1 MSEILAYV
9 YDFLSMVFENKD
21 IIDEI
26 KEIILY
32 GSYAKKSYDKES
44 DIDLFF
50 NIKNKDKSK
59 EIEEELKKIL
69 KSFEIK
75 AEKTWKLKKINAPV
89 SIIVGS
95 LDDEVWK
102 GVKDEIA
109 SSGIILYGSYKELP
123 EKVNHYILFS
133 YSLNNLKRKEKMK
146 FIRTLFGYSLI
157 KNKKEYKQKGIL
169 ESIGGKKLSSNAILI
184 PSQESLKIKKIFSE
198 FKIKYNLFESWV
210 RM

>member
-1 MSEILAYV
+1 MSELAYI
-9 YDFLSMVFENKD
+9 YDFLSIVFENKD

-32 GSYAKKSYDKES
+32 GSYAKKTYDKES

-59 EIEEELKKIL
+59 EIEEELKKTL

-75 AEKTWKLKKINAPV
+75 AEKTWKLKKINA
-89 SIIVGS
+89 SISMITGN
-95 LDDEVWK
+95 LEDETWK
-102 GVKDEIA
+102 GIKDEIA
-109 SSGIILYGSYKELP
+109 SSGIILYSQYKELP
-123 EKVNHYILFS
+123 EKVNHYTLFS
-133 YSLNNLKRKEKMK
+133 YSLSNLKRKEKMK
-146 FIRTLFGYSLI
+146 FIRTLFGYILI
-157 KNKKEYKQKGIL
+157 KNKKEYKQKGML

-184 PSQESLKIKKIFSE
+184 PSQESLKIKKIFNE
-198 FKIKYNLFESWV
+198 FKIKYNLYDTWI

>member
-1 MSEILAYV
+1 MSEILSYV

-21 IIDEI
+21 IINEI

-32 GSYAKKSYDKES
+32 GSYAKKSSDKES

-75 AEKTWKLKKINAPV
+75 AEKTWKLKKINLSI
-89 SIIVGS
+89 SIIAGN
-95 LDDEVWK
+95 LEDENWK
-102 GVKDEIA
+102 GIKDEIA
-109 SSGIILYGSYKELP
+109 SSGIILYSQYKEMP
-123 EKVNHYILFS
+123 EKVSHYILFS

-146 FIRTLFGYSLI
+146 FIRTMFGYSLV

-169 ESIGGKKLSSNAILI
+169 DEINGKKLSSNAVLI

-198 FKIKYNLFESWV
+198 FKIKYNLFDTWI
-210 RM
+210 RI

>member
-1 MSEILAYV
+1 MSEILAYI
-9 YDFLSMVFENKD
+9 YDFLSIVFENEE

-32 GSYAKKSYDKES
+32 GSYAKKTYDEES

-59 EIEEELKKIL
+59 EVEEKLKKTL

-75 AEKTWKLKKINAPV
+75 AEKTWKLKNIDIPI
-89 SIIVGS
+89 SFIVGS
-95 LDDEVWK
+95 LNDEMWK
-102 GVKDEIA
+102 GIKDEIA
-109 SSGIILYGSYKELP
+109 SSGIILYGTYKELP
-123 EKVNHYILFS
+123 EKVSHYILFS

-146 FIRTLFGYSLI
+146 FIRTVFGYSLI

-169 ESIGGKKLSSNAILI
+169 ESIDGKKLSSNALLI
-184 PSQESLKIKKIFSE
+184 PSKESLKIKKIFSE
-198 FKIKYNLFESWV
+198 FKIKYNVFESWV
-210 RM
+210 RI